1 MDRIVTRAALA
12 LALIGGIGAGAAG
25 PARAQEAGA
34 GLTWRTRLVDAAH
47 AGDWEQVV
55 EAWDALREAA
65 PEAASERLQMHAAE
79 ACYRLGRLE
88 RCDELLG
95 GLLEQRADHIEALFL
110 RARLR
115 AEQGD
120 LAMAKTLL
128 IASAR
133 AGQQVMRDLAAPA
146 HRALFEALERDP
158 AFVLDVMRAATEH
171 EATFGAALRDP
182 FRAPDQAPAP
192 YVDPDERGRL
202 GRELA
207 RRLEGLQAEVQR
219 LAETRDVPALLT
231 ALDELTRLLDEL
243 EALGLADLQP
253 EVRRFRAFLDGSSE
267 LAVSLRLQVA
277 IHEGNA
283 HLRAMAN
290 HLAAGD
296 LEAVLARHER
306 VRALVSWLEREGHD
320 AYRRTAEQL
329 TARATPLAERA
340 RLLQRIESL
349 VLEVSGIVVAPDGE
363 LSRAIVNDEVV
374 EVGAREVY
382 DPTGTP
388 IPGLEVARI
397 TPSVVVFRYQGV
409 EFVRSLRRAE

>member
-1 MDRIVTRAALA
+1 MNRIATRAALA
-12 LALIGGIGAGAAG
+12 LGIGWIGGAWAGVAQ
-25 PARAQEAGA
+25 AQEASA
-34 GLTWRTRLVDAAH
+34 GLIWRTRLVDAAQ
-47 AGDWEQVV
+47 AEDWEQVV

-65 PEAASERLQMHAAE
+65 PEATSERLRLHAAE
-79 ACYRLGRLE
+79 ACYHLGRLT
-88 RCDELLG
+88 RCDDLLG
-95 GLLEQRADHIEALFL
+95 QLLEQRADHIAALFL

-115 AEQGD
+115 AQQGD
-120 LAMAKTLL
+120 LATAKTLL

-133 AGQQVMRDLAAPA
+133 AGQQVMRDLGAPA

-182 FRAPDQAPAP
+182 FRAPEHAPAP
-192 YVDPDERGRL
+192 YVDVDERRRL

-219 LAETRDVPALLT
+219 LAEARDVPALLS

-253 EVRRFRAFLDGSSE
+253 EVRRFRGFLDGSSE

-283 HLRAMAN
+283 HLRAMAS

-296 LEAVLARHER
+296 LEAVLSRHER
-306 VRALVSWLEREGHD
+306 VRALVSWLEREGREP
-320 AYRRTAEQL
+320 YRRTAEQL

-340 RLLQRIESL
+340 RLLQRIAAL
-349 VLEVSGIVVAPDGE
+349 TLEVSGVVVTADGE
-363 LSRAIVNDEVV
+363 PSRAIVNDEVV
-374 EVGAREVY
+374 EVGARAVY
-382 DPTGTP
+382 DPTGAP

-397 TPSVVVFRYQGV
+397 TPSVVVFRYRGV
-409 EFVRSLRRAE
+409 EFVRSLRRAD